1 MCAYTRTYTRMC
13 ADEAK
18 FENILSFFHR
28 NALQLCVPLF
38 LGERIEFL
46 DERMPPFGERMPPF
60 GERIKFD
67 FARFRH
73 ENEPFPPFNSF
84 SFAVPSGARG
94 SGAEGGTPE
103 KGTKQARQS
112 SLNLLPISCTAAALG
127 ALPGPSFCRLPEHE
141 QKWKIFY
148 KCYFASRYICNSGK
162 AWGGWL
168 SGVPY
173 ASAEP

>member
-1 MCAYTRTYTRMC
+1 MRACVCTHANYF
-13 ADEAK
+13 API
-18 FENILSFFHR
+18 ILHFFTETPYNHVYR
-28 NALQLCVPLF
+28 RFSVKELQLTVKECPHLVKESNLILPDFGMKTSLFPLQFF
-38 LGERIEFL
+38 LFCCS
-46 DERMPPFGERMPPF
+46 
-60 GERIKFD
+60 
-67 FARFRH
+67 FR
-73 ENEPFPPFNSF
+73 ST
-84 SFAVPSGARG
+84 GQRRG
-94 SGAEGGTPE
+94 RGNAEGTPE

-127 ALPGPSFCRLPEHE
+127 ALPGPSFCRLSEHE

-148 KCYFASRYICNSGK
+148 KFSFASRYICNSGK